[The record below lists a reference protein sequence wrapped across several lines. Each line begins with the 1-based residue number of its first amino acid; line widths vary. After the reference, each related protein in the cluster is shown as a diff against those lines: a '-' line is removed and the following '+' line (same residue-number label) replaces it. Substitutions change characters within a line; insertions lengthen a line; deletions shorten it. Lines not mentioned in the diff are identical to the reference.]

1 MTARALAEWHPLRRV
16 VVRPP
21 GMEAFFGLLEPYTS
35 LYERVFSLSRARR
48 EHEELVETLRSGFG
62 VQVALLDQ
70 LLLQAAGR
78 HADVAR
84 ELARRVVETVT
95 FHGPGARRARREFH
109 ETVRLLDGDQLIQVL
124 ILAPQLRFQRGHGAR
139 SVSSFTTL
147 RVPLTNLFFLRDQQ
161 AVTDRGIV
169 VGRLA
174 KPQRRRESALTSFV
188 WRAAGE
194 PPVAEITS
202 GTFEGGDFLPAG
214 EFALV
219 GTGDRTSARG
229 VQEFLARGVG
239 VPEVAVVHQPRHP
252 LLDAPDPMVNMH
264 LDTYLNFPGDGIA
277 VGYREMLK
285 IARVEVYLRD
295 SGIYRRSHQ
304 TDLLTYLERAH
315 GFRVIGIST
324 LEQLCYATNFL
335 TVRDRTLVV
344 PDVARNAG
352 RVLAHLRLAAERQPA
367 RYSRLYLRAAREFGQ
382 LRAEGSFFP
391 NQPEAKQ
398 LGLSTVEVD
407 LENLT
412 GAFGGA
418 HCLTATLERG

>member
-21 GMEAFFGLLEPYTS
+21 GMEAFFGLLEPYSS
-35 LYERVFSLSRARR
+35 LYERVFSLARARR
-48 EHEELVETLRSGFG
+48 EHDELVETLRSGFG
-62 VQVALLDQ
+62 VHVTPLDQ

-78 HADVAR
+78 HPAIAQ
-84 ELARRVVETVT
+84 ELAERVIATVG
-95 FHGPGARRARREFH
+95 FHGPGAGRARREFR
-109 ETVRLLDGDQLIQVL
+109 ETVRWLDGEQLIETL
-124 ILAPQLRFQRGHGAR
+124 ILAPEIRFERGRGAR
-139 SVSSFTTL
+139 SVASYTTL
-147 RVPLTNLFFLRDQQ
+147 KVPLTNLFFLRDQQ

-174 KPQRRRESALTSFV
+174 KPQRRRETEITSFA

-194 PPVAEITS
+194 PPVAEIKR

-219 GTGDRTSARG
+219 GTGDRTSATG
-229 VQEFLARGVG
+229 VAEFLANGVS
-239 VPEVAVVHQPRHP
+239 VPEVGVVHQPRHP

-264 LDTYLNFPGDGIA
+264 LDTYLNFAGDGVA
-277 VGYREMLK
+277 VGYREMLEA
-285 IARVEVYLRD
+285 ARVEVYLRD
-295 SGIYRRSHQ
+295 SGTYRRSHE
-304 TDLLTYLERAH
+304 TRLLEYLERAH

-335 TVRDRTLVV
+335 TVRDRTLVI
-344 PDVARNAG
+344 PDVARNAE
-352 RVLAHLRLAAERQPA
+352 RVLAHLRLVAERRPR
-367 RYSRLYLRAAREFGQ
+367 RYYRLYVRAARELGQ
-382 LRAEGSFFP
+382 LRAEGGFFP
-391 NQPEAKQ
+391 NKPEAKAI
-398 LGLSTVEVD
+398 GLSTVQVG

-418 HCLTATLERG
+418 HCLTASLERA